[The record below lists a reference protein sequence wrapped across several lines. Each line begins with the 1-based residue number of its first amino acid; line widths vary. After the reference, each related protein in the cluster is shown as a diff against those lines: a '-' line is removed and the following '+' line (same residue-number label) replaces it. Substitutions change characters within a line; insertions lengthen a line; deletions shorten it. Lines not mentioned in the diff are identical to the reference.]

1 MCTRPKSLQ
10 NDILSEDPIVTL
22 MMDLGLKKE
31 GTTLKKFWLSEKKSL
46 AHSTLQI
53 AQQRA
58 QLLTF
63 TLVQYEATF
72 FPSHLSNFLCI
83 SCSASAEGYCVEAEE
98 F

>member
-10 NDILSEDPIVTL
+10 NDILSEDPIVTFN
-22 MMDLGLKKE
+22 DGFGTEERGNNPKKV
-31 GTTLKKFWLSEKKSL
+31 LAFRKKSL
-46 AHSTLQI
+46 ARSTLQI
-53 AQQRA
+53 AQQCA

-83 SCSASAEGYCVEAEE
+83 SCSASAEGYCVEAAE

>member
-31 GTTLKKFWLSEKKSL
+31 GTILKKFWLSEKKSL
-46 AHSTLQI
+46 ARSTLQI
-53 AQQRA
+53 AQQCA

-72 FPSHLSNFLCI
+72 FQL
-83 SCSASAEGYCVEAEE
+83 
-98 F
+98 